1 MERILKPEQ
10 KMYIILLMASGLRDE
25 YAGKEEGKTD
35 YQIASRIYASTFAG
49 MIRHGFPISSEEKDG
64 VAFLDMELE
73 GRTYSC
79 PARTVKNTLKA
90 EFTAVEEKLPEI
102 LPLLEAEEER
112 LMSTQRGRKRR
123 GKGKENVQEMPQEK
137 TGDAASRQAKE
148 AAGSPAGDKA
158 AAPRDTSHQ
167 ADAKPMAAPVS
178 PVPSDPPIDEAKPEG
193 PKMPSTPQGPKTPE
207 IMDIPAVPNAKA
219 EPVKDTFSGKLPQT
233 GQLHDEGEDIHAGKG
248 QESGTEY
255 AEGSGPAPQAPVP
268 GTEAAGQQGHE
279 GHEGG
284 TALLP
289 DPAPG
294 PLPDIPDAPDKAET
308 GEPAHQPADEGKA
321 EASGKADEEIKG
333 AELLSEP
340 EPAKNQPEPETSPS
354 RQEPVPTE
362 VETPARHV
370 FQKKERVMVTPHTD
384 SGTAGG
390 DTAEAVKKTIKEEIP
405 EKPESK
411 VPGAAA
417 NTAHPEPERKPMGV
431 FSRFLPKSKKQ
442 ELKNTAQAVPGP
454 ETAGAEPDVIPQ
466 IPEEAPGE
474 RICHTH
480 YVMLKK
486 TYGTQVAGPYTIQV
500 WPTEVIEMHTD
511 KVPSG
516 IFVRAKAPNGTVVC
530 KTGDSRTK
538 YVVLEIDRKQFN
550 VFGFWENG
558 VFTTRVD
565 VINTT
570 ASMYTMSEEVEQ
582 ECPAQVS
589 DAFLDQFRSR
599 ESKRLEF
606 FVVPVENVS
615 HGVPCV
621 PIAAFA
627 RVGDNNYVINNKGEG
642 NNLRFSYDGE
652 LSEISGHWEDG
663 KFSFTIRP
671 VEQE

>member
-1 MERILKPEQ
+1 MESILKPEQ
-10 KMYIILLMASGLRDE
+10 QLYIILLMAFGLRNE
-25 YAGKEEGKTD
+25 YAGKEEKKID

-49 MIRHGFPISSEEKDG
+49 MIRHGFPLSYEEKDG
-64 VAFLDMELE
+64 VAFLDMELD

-90 EFTAVEEKLPEI
+90 EFAAVEAKLPEI

-112 LMSTQRGRKRR
+112 LMGTQRGRKRR
-123 GKGKENVQEMPQEK
+123 GKGKENVQEIPQEK
-137 TGDAASRQAKE
+137 TGNTASGQAKE
-148 AAGSPAGDKA
+148 TVSNPAGA
-158 AAPRDTSHQ
+158 GMSRDVSYQT
-167 ADAKPMAAPVS
+167 DAKTPAS
-178 PVPSDPPIDEAKPEG
+178 PVPLKPSMDEAKPG
-193 PKMPSTPQGPKTPE
+193 DQKMSSTPQEPKAPE
-207 IMDIPAVPNAKA
+207 ITDIPAGPGAKA
-219 EPVKDTFSGKLPQT
+219 EQGKDALHGELPQPC
-233 GQLHDEGEDIHAGKG
+233 DEGEAAQAGAE
-248 QESGTEY
+248 QEQT
-255 AEGSGPAPQAPVP
+255 EGSGPAPRGSVS
-268 GTEAAGQQGHE
+268 GTEAATEQKNHE
-279 GHEGG
+279 DSP
-284 TALLP
+284 ALLP

-294 PLPDIPDAPDKAET
+294 SLPGTHDRAEA
-308 GEPAHQPADEGKA
+308 GESASLPADEDKS
-321 EASGKADEEIKG
+321 EASEKGGAAIKE
-333 AELLSEP
+333 AELLTEP
-340 EPAKNQPEPETSPS
+340 EPDPARQEPALPEPEA
-354 RQEPVPTE
+354 
-362 VETPARHV
+362 PAHHA
-370 FQKKERVMVTPHTD
+370 FQKKERVMARPQAD
-384 SGTAGG
+384 SGITGTDA
-390 DTAEAVKKTIKEEIP
+390 AEAIQETKRAEIP
-405 EKPESK
+405 VKPAGKASGS
-411 VPGAAA
+411 VA
-417 NTAHPEPERKPMGV
+417 NATHPEPERKPMGV

-442 ELKNTAQAVPGP
+442 ELKNTAQAAPEP
-454 ETAGAEPDVIPQ
+454 ETADSEPDVIPQ

-486 TYGTQVAGPYTIQV
+486 TYGTQVAGPYMIQV
-500 WPTEVIEMHTD
+500 WPTEVIEMHPD

-516 IFVRAKAPNGTVVC
+516 IFVRVKAPNGTVVC

-558 VFTTRVD
+558 IFTTRVD

-582 ECPAQVS
+582 ECPEQVS
-589 DAFLDQFRSR
+589 DSFLDQFRSR

-642 NNLRFSYDGE
+642 NKLRFSYDGE
-652 LSEISGHWEDG
+652 LSEISGHWEDR